1 MDTPVAWPAQPDP
14 TGDDSVDGIL
24 AQLSGL
30 PGLSIAE
37 QAARYEQ
44 IHDELLADLDAGT
57 D

>member
-1 MDTPVAWPAQPDP
+1 MDTPVVWPAPPDP
-14 TGDDSVDGIL
+14 TGDESVDGIL
-24 AQLSGL
+24 AELSEL
-30 PGLSIAE
+30 PGLSMAE